1 MVSGNGAS
9 LSFLS
14 TFLSGRSTGASP
26 QSPKILPWDAFV
38 THWQQLGLQNAE
50 RTDPVTL
57 CGLSKQTEVPTSRPS
72 CYPDPGAPWGTCSG
86 TRSGNSLLIYRMII
100 VSTGLLPP
108 KRTQVRGG
116 NTGHP

>member
-38 THWQQLGLQNAE
+38 TYWQQLGLQNAE

-57 CGLSKQTEVPTSRPS
+57 CGLSKWTEVPTSRPS
-72 CYPDPGAPWGTCSG
+72 WLPGPWVPL
-86 TRSGNSLLIYRMII
+86 GNVLRNQ
-100 VSTGLLPP
+100 VRKLPP
-108 KRTQVRGG
+108 DISDDNCLNR
-116 NTGHP
+116 PPSS